1 MHAEVFAASVVQAV
15 MESPAWPRTLLVWTF
30 DEGGGYYD
38 HVPPPPAAA
47 PDHIPPLPPA
57 RATTGSPGTGSGCR
71 RSWYPRGAGQT
82 M

>member
-57 RATTGSPGTGSGCR
+57 PRYDGFARSGSGCR
-71 RSWYPRGAGQT
+71 RSRYPRGAGQT